1 MSRPDK
7 LSTKILDLL
16 KANHLLSVPQLQAA
30 LTTANQPHN
39 KTSLYRSLEKLEAA
53 QTVCAHH
60 FQGTT
65 TYYELRDH
73 HHDHFVCEKCHTVE
87 QLECQTHVTGPVT
100 VNGSAR
106 TITHHHSTFYG
117 LCERCK
123 INT

>member
-16 KANHLLSVPQLQAA
+16 KTNHLLSVPQLQAA
-30 LTTANQPHN
+30 LEAANQPHN
-39 KTSLYRSLEKLEAA
+39 KTSLYRSLEKLETA
-53 QTVCAHH
+53 QAVCSHH

-73 HHDHFVCEKCHTVE
+73 HHDHFVCENCHTVE
-87 QLECQTHVTGPVT
+87 QLECQTHTHSPVT
-100 VNGSAR
+100 INGTPR

-117 LCERCK
+117 LCQNCGK
-123 INT
+123 L